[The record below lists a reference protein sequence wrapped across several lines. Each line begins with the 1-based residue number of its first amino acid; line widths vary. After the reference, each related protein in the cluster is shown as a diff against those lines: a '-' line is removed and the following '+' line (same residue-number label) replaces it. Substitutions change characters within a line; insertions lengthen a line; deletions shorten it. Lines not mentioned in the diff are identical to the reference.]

1 MRPVL
6 LTALVLLE
14 VPLGALTTI
23 LQLKEERERERGG
36 GECVRKE
43 RETVCFAAVV
53 VCGAALFS
61 HAEQLTCTTA
71 MIILT

>member
-23 LQLKEERERERGG
+23 LQLKEEREG
-36 GECVRKE
+36 GESVLGRKE
-43 RETVCFAAVV
+43 K
-53 VCGAALFS
+53 LFVLQQS
-61 HAEQLTCTTA
+61 LYAELHSFRMQNS
-71 MIILT
+71 

>member
-23 LQLKEERERERGG
+23 LQLKERERGG
-36 GECVRKE
+36 GESVLGRKE
-43 RETVCFAAVV
+43 K
-53 VCGAALFS
+53 LFVLQQS
-61 HAEQLTCTTA
+61 LYAELHSFRMQNS
-71 MIILT
+71 